1 MSFSVTLEYSRLL
14 YVTVSLLS
22 DVDFRPV
29 CEYMVCFFLSY
40 CSIECVLSRRT
51 RRTFA
56 HVYTNKSWTANILA
70 YFGHFSRVWT
80 TSRSHAL
87 AKTYLASM
95 FWFCIPP
102 FEHKDV
108 NIPSFQS
115 VWAQLFQAGKG
126 KDCGAARW
134 VGRNAWHLRSQKPTI
149 RNRPFRPG
157 LNHAFMEILGIDY
170 DWVNTLLGFR
180 SQILNRS
187 EFDFPCNQVWDPV
200 TASLTNGGGRLS
212 FLTYPVSLSHR
223 PMRDQVLDFVGDLQ
237 RNHYLFCVRSHPLY
251 PLLAVPISG
260 CWLFPGSTWGWSS
273 TEL

>member
-22 DVDFRPV
+22 DVDFRPA
-29 CEYMVCFFLSY
+29 CEYMVCFFLSLLQY
-40 CSIECVLSRRT
+40 RMRVVSADKVDICPCVPK
-51 RRTFA
+51 
-56 HVYTNKSWTANILA
+56 HILNSKHA

-87 AKTYLASM
+87 AKTYLPSI

-102 FEHKDV
+102 FKHKDV

-115 VWAQLFQAGKG
+115 VWAQLFQAGKA

-134 VGRNAWHLRSQKPTI
+134 VGRNAWHLRSQNVANPI

-157 LNHAFMEILGIDY
+157 LNHPFMEILGIVY

-180 SQILNRS
+180 SQILSRS

-212 FLTYPVSLSHR
+212 F
-223 PMRDQVLDFVGDLQ
+223 FDLP
-237 RNHYLFCVRSHPLY
+237 CES
-251 PLLAVPISG
+251 
-260 CWLFPGSTWGWSS
+260 
-273 TEL
+273 